1 MFSASFSLY
10 KLYMTAPYCK
20 KGSRRCP
27 VSKKCVKKTG
37 SRKSPCPK
45 GTRKCA
51 NGKCYKKNKS
61 SKSRRRFH
69 AKYH

>member
-1 MFSASFSLY
+1 
-10 KLYMTAPYCK
+10 MTAPYCP

-27 VSKKCVKKTG
+27 VSKTCVSKSG
-37 SRKSPCPK
+37 SRKSKCPK

-61 SKSRRRFH
+61 VKSRRRFNV
-69 AKYH
+69 KYR